1 MAAEDIVA
9 YVERMLAP
17 IDAEGFTPVDSLVL
31 SWASYFRVLPDLPA
45 AGGEEGVEIRELLR
59 AECFPRFFWT
69 VWDPDKC
76 KRLLVAMAASPRFR
90 SIRQCFSVDDVD
102 DAQQKQFAACAYVL
116 GPELMYVAFRG
127 TDRTLVGWKED
138 FNMAFAAPVPA
149 QEAAADYLAA
159 LASRT
164 SAKLLLGGHSKGG
177 NLAIYAAARNAEM
190 LGDRLVRVYS
200 HDGPGFL
207 PELLAEPGFRA
218 IESRVERS
226 VPQSSIVGMLLDHSS
241 DYTVVKSTNLGPL
254 QHDPFSWVVE
264 GEDFARAKGLSFDA
278 RRIDAVVSAWLV
290 EHTPEQ
296 RELLVD
302 AIYSLITLPEVE
314 TVTDLVDSWQRAIPA
329 VRERIGALD
338 PEVRAAILEML
349 KSLAVAGLRGKGK
362 DAPAMEEK
370 PKGGAGRSPGKGG
383 MLRARRN
390 SGAENH

>member
-45 AGGEEGVEIRELLR
+45 AAGEEGVEIRELLR

-69 VWDPDKC
+69 VLDPDKC
-76 KRLLVAMAASPRFR
+76 KRLLFAMAASPRFR

-207 PELLAEPGFRA
+207 PEFLAEPGFRA
-218 IESRVERS
+218 IEDRIERS

-264 GEDFARAKGLSFDA
+264 GENFARAKGLSFDA
-278 RRIDAVVSAWLV
+278 RRIDAIVSAWLV

-349 KSLAVAGLRGKGK
+349 KSLAVVGLRGKGK
-362 DAPAMEEK
+362 DASTAEEK
-370 PKGGAGRSPGKGG
+370 SKGGAGRTPGKGG
-383 MLRARRN
+383 VLRARR
-390 SGAENH
+390 SPGAEKH